1 MTIAIG
7 YVIRELELLKRKKD
21 EKYKNLAGGGDEF
34 SDVGGLTAS
43 QPPVTEAEATRW
55 RNRVSQYHNDLEY
68 NAMFRDSRGGT
79 KEMRGRE

>member
-7 YVIRELELLKRKKD
+7 YVIRELELLKRKKE

-55 RNRVSQYHNDLEY
+55 RR
-68 NAMFRDSRGGT
+68 
-79 KEMRGRE
+79 